1 MAIYVYLDLEP
12 HSFQMRFILPLLL
25 LVANT
30 NAQRVT
36 NFDYFDFD
44 EVPTRAN
51 VPSSRGRVPDLE
63 VAERPQTTTPVP
75 ILQQINE

>member
-1 MAIYVYLDLEP
+1 
-12 HSFQMRFILPLLL
+12 MRFIRPPLPQLMLLL

-51 VPSSRGRVPDLE
+51 AGGSRGRGDE